1 MTMELS
7 TVIAISSVLGAF
19 ATIYY
24 TFGKIHTWVDHQ
36 NGQDARCKSVQE
48 AQNKKIEK
56 IQKETHEEIKKI
68 QEEQCLL
75 VYSIL
80 ACLKGLQ
87 QQGCNGEVTK
97 AISDIEKH
105 INKQAHM

>member
-1 MTMELS
+1 MTIDLS
-7 TVIAISSVLGAF
+7 MVITIASVLGAF

-24 TFGKIHTWVDHQ
+24 TVGKIHTWVDHQ
-36 NGQDARCKSVQE
+36 NDQDVRCKTVQD

-68 QEEQCLL
+68 QDEQCLL

-87 QQGCNGEVTK
+87 QQGCNGEVTR
-97 AISDIEKH
+97 AISEIEKH
-105 INKQAHM
+105 INKKAHM

>member
-1 MTMELS
+1 MTIDLS
-7 TVIAISSVLGAF
+7 TVLTISALLGAF

-24 TFGKIHTWVDHQ
+24 TIGKIHTWVEHQ
-36 NGQDARCKSVQE
+36 NEQSD
-48 AQNKKIEK
+48 KI
-56 IQKETHEEIKKI
+56 KEI

-97 AISDIEKH
+97 AISEIENH

>member
-1 MTMELS
+1 
-7 TVIAISSVLGAF
+7 
-19 ATIYY
+19 
-24 TFGKIHTWVDHQ
+24 
-36 NGQDARCKSVQE
+36 VQE
-48 AQNKKIEK
+48 SQNKKIEK